1 MPLMENTTD
10 SHQLKLLKREI
21 PKVWQI
27 AWPLILTNLLNVAVG
42 IVDLKMVGTLGF
54 ESIAA
59 VGMSRQVTMFIMVL
73 MIAISGGSSVMVAR
87 AYGSG
92 DQSLVSIISARSIV
106 YMLASAIFI
115 VTPLGLLAAKPI
127 LVALGGAESV
137 VELGDSYLKILFAG
151 SVFMMFNF
159 GVSGVLLG
167 VGKTRVSLVLLLCVN
182 LLNILLNYIFIF
194 GVGPIPAFGIN
205 GAAMGTV
212 AARALGSIAGVW
224 ILKNPKYLIQARLK
238 EGFVFDS
245 DLLKKILYLGGP
257 RSLQGIVRNF
267 SRLMTIRIVTLLP
280 NATRAVSA
288 YSVAMQVRMI
298 SSFVGLAF
306 MSAAMARVGQ
316 NMGAKD
322 SDSAEKSGW
331 IAAGMA
337 TVIMTLIAAVFFI
350 VPEAIMGFFTKDPE
364 VIDLG
369 RTFFM
374 IIALSE
380 PVMAFAFSLGGAL
393 RGGGESMP
401 PFIYGSISDLVVVI
415 AAGYFFAI
423 VLHMGFAGIA
433 VGMALSA
440 VTRAVPTLLRF
451 KVGKWKAKKLL

>member
-1 MPLMENTTD
+1 MENIEVD
-10 SHQLKLLKREI
+10 QKNRVLKNEI

-27 AWPLILTNLLNVAVG
+27 AWPLILTNLLSVAVG

-92 DQSLVSIISARSIV
+92 DQSLVSVIAARSIV
-106 YMLASAIFI
+106 YMLISALFI
-115 VTPLGLLAAKPI
+115 VTPLGLLSSRPI
-127 LVALGGAESV
+127 LVALGGSDEV
-137 VELGDSYLKILFAG
+137 VRLGDSYLKILFAG
-151 SVFMMFNF
+151 SIFVMFNF
-159 GVSGVLLG
+159 AVSGVLLG
-167 VGKTRVSLVLLLCVN
+167 VGKTRVSLVLLLIVN
-182 LLNILLNYIFIF
+182 ILNIGLNYVFIF
-194 GVGPIPAFGIN
+194 GLGPIPAFGIN
-205 GAAMGTV
+205 GAAIGTV

-224 ILKNPKYLIQARLK
+224 IIKNPKYKVQARLK
-238 EGFVFDS
+238 EGFTFDGS
-245 DLLKKILYLGGP
+245 LLKKILYLGGP

-267 SRLMTIRIVTLLP
+267 SRLMTIRIITLLP
-280 NATRAVSA
+280 SATRAVSA

-322 SDSAEKSGW
+322 QESAEKSGW

-337 TVIMTLIAAVFFI
+337 TVLMTVIAAVFFI
-350 VPEAIMGFFTKDPE
+350 LPEAIMGFFTDDPG
-364 VIDLG
+364 VIDMG
-369 RTFFM
+369 RSFFM
-374 IIALSE
+374 IIAVAE
-380 PVMAFAFSLGGAL
+380 PIMAFAFALSGAL

-415 AAGYFFAI
+415 AAGYVFAV

-433 VGMALSA
+433 AGMALSA
-440 VTRAVPTLLRF
+440 LTRAIPTLMRF
-451 KVGKWKAKKLL
+451 RLGKWKMKKLL